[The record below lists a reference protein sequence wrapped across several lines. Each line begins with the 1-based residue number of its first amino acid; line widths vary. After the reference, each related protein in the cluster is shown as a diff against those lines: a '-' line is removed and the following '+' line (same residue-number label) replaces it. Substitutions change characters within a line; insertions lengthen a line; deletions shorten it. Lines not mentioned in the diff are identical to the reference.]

1 MKREWWQ
8 NHNLWPLHWFK
19 WQHKEKIN
27 IMTNQDIVT
36 NMARRRTSGDDINA
50 RSHANVTNIT
60 SNEYYQ
66 DSVPIT
72 IQGYMI
78 HPVESPDF
86 WGTSCSTLT
95 AIAIPRIKTGFIHKS
110 WLLKL
115 HCRKKW
121 PNFQT
126 PIRLFPASFK
136 FEKFRCLN
144 ESRLFKDFICSLVDI
159 TWQVQSSW
167 NF

>member
-1 MKREWWQ
+1 MDTTDNEKRVMAKPQ
-8 NHNLWPLHWFK
+8 SVTLALVQVK
-19 WQHKEKIN
+19 HKEKIN
-27 IMTNQDIVT
+27 IMTNQDNGT
-36 NMARRRTSGDDINA
+36 NIARRPTSGDDINA

-95 AIAIPRIKTGFIHKS
+95 ANAIPRIKTGFIHKS
-110 WLLKL
+110 
-115 HCRKKW
+115 
-121 PNFQT
+121 
-126 PIRLFPASFK
+126 
-136 FEKFRCLN
+136 
-144 ESRLFKDFICSLVDI
+144 
-159 TWQVQSSW
+159 
-167 NF
+167 